1 MCFNTIH
8 KCTYISIKTKREVST
23 ICSFILT
30 RIKSITWMTDFTNHL
45 KISRPHIWK
54 QIAFRRPQVPTKLT
68 FSDILP
74 CWPNPNLPDA
84 LTSGGGFTQVT
95 TALSE
100 SSSIHSEALY
110 NLTKDMPMI
119 GLEPVTYSI
128 MEAKPYIEELWA
140 EEMQSLLQPV
150 SFFFYIYL
158 FLTSPFLKL
167 FFCTYCF
174 RSDTVLFANA
184 FAPKMDT
191 HRQRWKWNIIT

>member
-1 MCFNTIH
+1 
-8 KCTYISIKTKREVST
+8 
-23 ICSFILT
+23 
-30 RIKSITWMTDFTNHL
+30 MTDFTNHL

-54 QIAFRRPQVPTKLT
+54 QIALQRPHVPTKLT

-74 CWPNPNLPDA
+74 YCVNPNLPDA
-84 LTSGGGFTQVT
+84 WTSGGGFIPVT

-119 GLEPVTYSI
+119 GLEPMTYSI
-128 MEAKPYIEELWA
+128 MEAKPYIEEMWA

-150 SFFFYIYL
+150 SFFYIYL

-174 RSDTVLFANA
+174 RSYTVLFANT
-184 FAPKMDT
+184 FTPKMDT
-191 HRQRWKWNIIT
+191 LRQRWK